1 MYVYTY
7 IHTYI
12 HAHTHTLTHTHTHT
26 PLISKSEEEL
36 EEVHGDVNPLRGRL
50 PDEESSG
57 LNVHH

>member
-12 HAHTHTLTHTHTHT
+12 HAHTHTHTHTHT

-36 EEVHGDVNPLRGRL
+36 EEVHGDVNPLGSRF
-50 PDEESSG
+50 PDEEGSG